1 MNQENPIPETTV
13 VPEDAG
19 PADPLQGQPI
29 RRVTLGGTEFV
40 LLGTAHV
47 SRASVAAVE
56 AMIEREPFD
65 AVAVEL
71 DVNRHASLRDPD
83 LLRKLDLFQVIRQG
97 KAGLVAAN
105 LALSAFQRRLA
116 EQYGIEPGAELKA
129 AVDRAEEK
137 NVPVWLVDRDIGTTL
152 KRAYRSVGFW
162 DRLGII
168 GGLGASVFS
177 SEEIGEQEIEK
188 LKRGDMLES
197 AFSEFAKESEP
208 LYRSLIAERD
218 SYMAARLREE
228 AAKGQF
234 ARVLAVVGAGHLAG
248 LEREL
253 AEQQSPPE
261 TLRRE
266 LDVVPPGPRWP
277 KWIALA
283 IFIAIAVAIGLLFS
297 RDANLG
303 TDALRDWVL
312 FTGGLAGL
320 GALAGGGH
328 PLSVLAAVIAAPLKP
343 FRPGIP
349 PGAASAA
356 VEIWLRKPR
365 VADFDSLRHD
375 VAVWTGWWKNRI
387 SRTLLVFLLTNF
399 GGMIGVWM
407 AGFRIL
413 KSLA

>member
-1 MNQENPIPETTV
+1 MTTEDPR
-13 VPEDAG
+13 PEDFG
-19 PADPLQGQPI
+19 PPDPLQDQPI
-29 RRVTLGGTEFV
+29 RRITLNGTEFV

-47 SRASVAAVE
+47 SRASVAAVQ
-56 AMIEREPFD
+56 ALIEREPFD

-71 DVNRHASLRDPD
+71 DSNRHASMRDPE
-83 LLRKLDLFQVIRQG
+83 LLRKMDLFQVIRQG

-116 EQYGIEPGAELKA
+116 EQYGIEAGAELKA
-129 AVDRAEEK
+129 AFEAAEARSI
-137 NVPVWLVDRDIGTTL
+137 PVWLIDRDIGVTL

-162 DRLGII
+162 DRMGILT
-168 GGLGASVFS
+168 GLGASVLS
-177 SEEIGEQEIEK
+177 SDEIGEQDIEK

-228 AAKGQF
+228 QIKTPVR
-234 ARVLAVVGAGHLAG
+234 RVLAVVGAGHLAG

-253 AEQQSPPE
+253 NEQNVPPVPLRA
-261 TLRRE
+261 TL
-266 LDVVPPGPRWP
+266 DTVPPGSRWP
-277 KWIALA
+277 KWLALGM
-283 IFIAIAVAIGLLFS
+283 FVAIAVAVGLLFT
-297 RDANLG
+297 RDAALG
-303 TDALRDWVL
+303 ADALRDWIL

-320 GALAGGGH
+320 GALLGGGH
-328 PLSVLAAVIAAPLKP
+328 PLSVLAAAIAAPLKP

-349 PGAASAA
+349 PGVASAG
-356 VEIWLRKPR
+356 VEVWLRKPR

-375 VAVWTGWWKNRI
+375 VSVWTGWWKNRI

-399 GGMIGVWM
+399 GGMIGVWL

>member
-1 MNQENPIPETTV
+1 MNNEDPSAPTV
-13 VPEDAG
+13 LPDDVGPPDALR
-19 PADPLQGQPI
+19 DQPI
-29 RRVTLGGTEFV
+29 RRVTLGDTEFV

-56 AMIEREPFD
+56 AIIERERFD

-71 DVNRHASLRDPD
+71 DANRHASLRDPE
-83 LLRKLDLFQVIRQG
+83 LLRKMDLFQVIRQG

-129 AVDRAEEK
+129 AVDRAEERQT
-137 NVPVWLVDRDIGTTL
+137 PVWLIDRDIGTTL

-168 GGLGASVFS
+168 SGLGASVFS
-177 SEEIGEQEIEK
+177 SEAIGEQEIEK

-218 SYMAARLREE
+218 SYMAAKLREE
-228 AAKGQF
+228 SAKGSF
-234 ARVLAVVGAGHLAG
+234 KRVLAVVGAGHLAG
-248 LEREL
+248 LEKEL
-253 AEQQSPPE
+253 TAQTQPPDQ
-261 TLRRE
+261 LRRD
-266 LDVVPPGPRWP
+266 LDVVPSGSRWP
-277 KWIALA
+277 KWIAFG
-283 IFIAIAVAIGLLFS
+283 IFVAIAIAIALLFK
-297 RDANLG
+297 RDASLG

-328 PLSVLAAVIAAPLKP
+328 PLSVLAAAIVAPLKP

-349 PGAASAA
+349 PGAASAG

-365 VADFDSLRHD
+365 VADFDTLRHD
-375 VAVWTGWWKNRI
+375 VSEWTGWWKNRI